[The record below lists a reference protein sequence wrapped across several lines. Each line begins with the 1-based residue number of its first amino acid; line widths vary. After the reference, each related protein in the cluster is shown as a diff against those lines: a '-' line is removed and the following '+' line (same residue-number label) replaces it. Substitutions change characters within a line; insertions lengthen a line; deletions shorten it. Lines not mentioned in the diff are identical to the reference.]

1 MWNVDVETS
10 DFIIRSDPR
19 QEINDAVYEQIE
31 EKISELINNAVTY
44 ALSRSLKDTIKL
56 NTNRDNNLNKESEW
70 ARETREA
77 KAR

>member
-1 MWNVDVETS
+1 MERWCRTF

-31 EKISELINNAVTY
+31 DKISELINNAVTY

>member
-10 DFIIRSDPR
+10 DFIIHSDPR